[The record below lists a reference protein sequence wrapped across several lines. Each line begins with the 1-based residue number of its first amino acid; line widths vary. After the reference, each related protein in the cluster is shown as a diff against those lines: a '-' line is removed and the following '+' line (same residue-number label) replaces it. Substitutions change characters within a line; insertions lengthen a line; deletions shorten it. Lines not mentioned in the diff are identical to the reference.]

1 MFQLLKK
8 NKRKNFFLY
17 FLYNF
22 YENLFRKKYLMIQLL
37 KLKFDIKNV
46 YINIYDHT
54 NKRNFSERNKI
65 YLRFPFDLRFIKFIS
80 NEIKKNINFF
90 IKTIQINYT

>member
-8 NKRKNFFLY
+8 NKMKNFFLY

-22 YENLFRKKYLMIQLL
+22 YENPIQKKIFNDQLL

-54 NKRNFSERNKI
+54 NKRNFSERNRI
-65 YLRFPFDLRFIKFIS
+65 I
-80 NEIKKNINFF
+80 
-90 IKTIQINYT
+90 